1 MSNMLTKLKILKNL
15 LNVENIKK
23 NLLNVENAENVGNTK
38 KSFKC

>member
-38 KSFKC
+38 KSFKS